1 MMATI
6 LAPRYALSIAPRYAK
21 CKAARCAILDMK
33 TVEEVRRERL
43 SILKNEA
50 GSLVALNDKLG
61 LNARDSTLSQ
71 ILNGAKNSKT
81 GKPKEMG
88 SKLARDLERATGKE
102 VGWMDTDPALLN
114 HPFSNDA
121 ATIAAD
127 IDTLEGRDRDR
138 VLRMCKDLIG
148 MARNHADVGNL
159 DHKRAGNG

>member
-1 MMATI
+1 MTNI
-6 LAPRYALSIAPRYAK
+6 LAPRYAMSIAPRYAQ
-21 CKAARCAILDMK
+21 CKAVRCAILDMK

-50 GSLVALNDKLG
+50 GSLVALNEKLG
-61 LNARDSTLSQ
+61 LNVRDSTLSQ

-88 SKLARDLERATGKE
+88 SKLARDLERATGKD
-102 VGWMDTDPALLN
+102 VGWMDTDPALLI

-127 IDTLEGRDRDR
+127 IDTLEGRDRER
-138 VLRMCKDLIG
+138 VLLMCKELIG
-148 MARNHADVGNL
+148 MARNHADASNSLQKKVS
-159 DHKRAGNG
+159 NG

>member
-1 MMATI
+1 MTAI
-6 LAPRYALSIAPRYAK
+6 LAPRYAMSIAPRYAK

-61 LNARDSTLSQ
+61 LNTRDSTLSQ
-71 ILNGAKNSKT
+71 ILNGAKNSRT

-88 SKLARDLERATGKE
+88 SKLARDLERAMGKD

-114 HPFSNDA
+114 HPFSTDA

-127 IDTLEGRDRDR
+127 IDTLEGRDRER
-138 VLRMCKDLIG
+138 VLLMCKELIG

-159 DHKRAGNG
+159 AHKRASNG